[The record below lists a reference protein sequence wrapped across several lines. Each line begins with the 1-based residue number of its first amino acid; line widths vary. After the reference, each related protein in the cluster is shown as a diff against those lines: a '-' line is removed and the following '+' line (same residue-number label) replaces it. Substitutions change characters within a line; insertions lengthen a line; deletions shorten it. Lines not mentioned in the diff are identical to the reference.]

1 MERVKKLTLP
11 IDLGRVLQYNKST
24 SNKEMEC
31 MEIIMKLKRELV
43 DENIVDLFTGVEVS
57 TITNKN
63 WVSLKISYEDT
74 NIYQLSYSLSVLFK
88 EYFKYHDRVGMRI
101 NNMPYVATS
110 DNKNVKTIM
119 QKLLK

>member
-1 MERVKKLTLP
+1 
-11 IDLGRVLQYNKST
+11 
-24 SNKEMEC
+24 

-43 DENIVDLFTGVEVS
+43 DENIAEVFVGVEVS

-63 WVSLKISYEDT
+63 WVSLKVSYAEA
-74 NIYQLSYSLSVLFK
+74 NVNQLSYHLDALFK

-110 DNKNVKTIM
+110 DNKNVKAIM

>member
-1 MERVKKLTLP
+1 
-11 IDLGRVLQYNKST
+11 
-24 SNKEMEC
+24 
-31 MEIIMKLKRELV
+31 MEIIVKLKRELV
-43 DENIVDLFTGVEVS
+43 DENITEVFVGVEAS
-57 TITNKN
+57 IITNKN

-110 DNKNVKTIM
+110 DNKNVKAIM
-119 QKLLK
+119 HKLLK

>member
-1 MERVKKLTLP
+1 
-11 IDLGRVLQYNKST
+11 
-24 SNKEMEC
+24 

-43 DENIVDLFTGVEVS
+43 DENIAEVFVGVEVS
-57 TITNKN
+57 TIVNKD
-63 WVSLKISYEDT
+63 WVSLKVSYEDT
-74 NIYQLSYSLSVLFK
+74 NIYQLSYSLNVLFK

-110 DNKNVKTIM
+110 DNKNVKAIM

>member
-1 MERVKKLTLP
+1 
-11 IDLGRVLQYNKST
+11 
-24 SNKEMEC
+24 

>member
-1 MERVKKLTLP
+1 
-11 IDLGRVLQYNKST
+11 
-24 SNKEMEC
+24 

-43 DENIVDLFTGVEVS
+43 DENIADLFTGVEVS

-63 WVSLKISYEDT
+63 WVSLKVSYEDT
-74 NIYQLSYSLSVLFK
+74 NIYQLSYSLNVLFK

-110 DNKNVKTIM
+110 DNKNIKAIM
-119 QKLLK
+119 QKLLKL

>member
-1 MERVKKLTLP
+1 
-11 IDLGRVLQYNKST
+11 
-24 SNKEMEC
+24 
-31 MEIIMKLKRELV
+31 MEIIMKFKRELV